1 MKKMIAMGMI
11 LSLTVL
17 LTTGCGALSLFSSQH
32 THYHD
37 SDQTK
42 QKVQELEKRV
52 DQLEKT
58 TPANPAPG
66 Q

>member
-1 MKKMIAMGMI
+1 MKKTIAMVAV
-11 LSLTVL
+11 LSLTVA

-37 SDQTK
+37 SEQTK

-52 DQLEKT
+52 DQLEKST
-58 TPANPAPG
+58 TENPVPG
-66 Q
+66 K